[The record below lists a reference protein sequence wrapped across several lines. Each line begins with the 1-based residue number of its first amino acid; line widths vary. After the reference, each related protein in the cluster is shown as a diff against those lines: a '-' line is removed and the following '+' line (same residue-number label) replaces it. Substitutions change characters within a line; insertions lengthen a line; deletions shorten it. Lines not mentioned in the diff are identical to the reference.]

1 LGSKYSD
8 YMQLPADNP
17 DHYVTQIPEERQA
30 IFNELRIII
39 KNNMPPELQ
48 ECISYGM
55 IGYVVPKSVYPAGYH
70 CSPELPLP
78 FANLASQKNNISFYH
93 MGLYANED
101 LMLWFKEEYAKRSKY
116 KLDMGKSCVRFKRMD
131 DIPVELIGELM
142 GRISTQE
149 WVDTYERIY
158 KK

>member
-1 LGSKYSD
+1 MAISTPEEYI
-8 YMQLPADNP
+8 AN
-17 DHYVTQIPEERQA
+17 IPEERQA
-30 IFNELRIII
+30 AFNEIRKVI
-39 KNNMPPELQ
+39 KDNMPAELE
-48 ECISYGM
+48 ECISYNM

-70 CSPELPLP
+70 CSPKLPLP

-101 LMLWFKEEYAKRSKY
+101 LMIWFKEEYAKRSKY

-142 GRISTQE
+142 GKISTQE
-149 WVDTYERIY
+149 WIDTYERIY
-158 KK
+158 EK

>member
-1 LGSKYSD
+1 
-8 YMQLPADNP
+8 MQLPADNP

-142 GRISTQE
+142 GKMSTQE
-149 WVDTYERIY
+149 WVETYERVY

>member
-1 LGSKYSD
+1 MAISTPEEYI
-8 YMQLPADNP
+8 AN
-17 DHYVTQIPEERQA
+17 IPEERQA
-30 IFNELRIII
+30 AFNEIRKVI
-39 KNNMPPELQ
+39 KDNMPAELE
-48 ECISYGM
+48 ECISYNM

-101 LMLWFKEEYAKRSKY
+101 LMIWFKEEYAKRSKY

-142 GRISTQE
+142 GKISTQE
-149 WVDTYERIY
+149 WIDTYERIY
-158 KK
+158 EK

>member
-1 LGSKYSD
+1 MAISTPEEYI
-8 YMQLPADNP
+8 AN
-17 DHYVTQIPEERQA
+17 IPEERQA
-30 IFNELRIII
+30 AFNEIRKVI
-39 KNNMPPELQ
+39 KDNMPAELE
-48 ECISYGM
+48 ECISYNM

-70 CSPELPLP
+70 CSPKLPLP

-101 LMLWFKEEYAKRSKY
+101 LMIWFKEEYAKRSKY

-142 GRISTQE
+142 GKISTQE
-149 WVDTYERIY
+149 WIDTYERIY

>member
-8 YMQLPADNP
+8 YMQLPVDNP

>member
-17 DHYVTQIPEERQA
+17 DHYITQIPEQRQA

-93 MGLYANED
+93 MGLYANKD

-116 KLDMGKSCVRFKRMD
+116 KLDMGKSCVRFKRMA
-131 DIPVELIGELM
+131 DIPVVLIGELM
-142 GRISTQE
+142 GKMSTQE
-149 WVDTYERIY
+149 WVTTYERIY

>member
-1 LGSKYSD
+1 MVSKYSD

-17 DHYVTQIPEERQA
+17 DHYVTRIPEERQA

-55 IGYVVPKSVYPAGYH
+55 VGYVVPKSIYPAGYH

-142 GRISTQE
+142 GKMSTQE
-149 WVDTYERIY
+149 WVTTYERVY

>member
-1 LGSKYSD
+1 
-8 YMQLPADNP
+8 MQLPADNP

>member
-1 LGSKYSD
+1 MGSKYSD

-78 FANLASQKNNISFYH
+78 FANLASQKNTISFYH

>member
-1 LGSKYSD
+1 LGGKYSSN
-8 YMQLPADNP
+8 MQVQADNP

-30 IFNELRIII
+30 IFNELRTII
-39 KNNMPPELQ
+39 KTNMPPELQ

-78 FANLASQKNNISFYH
+78 FANLASQKHNISFYH

-101 LMLWFKEEYAKRSKY
+101 LMLWFKEEYVKRCKY

-142 GRISTQE
+142 GKMSTQE
-149 WVDTYERIY
+149 WIATYERLY

>member
-1 LGSKYSD
+1 MVSKYSD

-17 DHYVTQIPEERQA
+17 DHYVTRIPEERQA

-48 ECISYGM
+48 ECISYGKV
-55 IGYVVPKSVYPAGYH
+55 GYVVPKSIYPAGYH

-78 FANLASQKNNISFYH
+78 FANLASQKNNIAFYH

-142 GRISTQE
+142 SKMSTQE
-149 WVDTYERIY
+149 WIDTYEIIY

>member
-1 LGSKYSD
+1 MAISTPEEYI
-8 YMQLPADNP
+8 AN
-17 DHYVTQIPEERQA
+17 IPEERQA
-30 IFNELRIII
+30 AFNEIRKVI
-39 KNNMPPELQ
+39 KDNMPAELE
-48 ECISYGM
+48 ECISYNM

-142 GRISTQE
+142 SKMSTQE
-149 WVDTYERIY
+149 WIDTYERIY